1 MLVIGLTGGIGTG
14 KSTVAAQL
22 ASLGAAVI
30 DADQLVHEGYAQDE
44 PLRRA
49 IVDAFGMD
57 VLNAD
62 GRIDRRT
69 LGQRVFQQPEALQRL
84 NGIVHPW
91 VYGRI
96 QERLAALDAAGTA
109 VVVLEVPLLLETG
122 HRSLADTVWVT
133 DASPE
138 TVTERLQQSRGLTP
152 EQVAKRIQ
160 SQLSPEER
168 RRAADVVIDTNGSP
182 EEVRQQVAHAWATIQ
197 RTAPEPRR
205 VE

>member
-14 KSTVAAQL
+14 KSTVAALL

-44 PLRRA
+44 PLRQA

-57 VLNAD
+57 VLDAD
-62 GRIDRRT
+62 GSIDRRT

-109 VVVLEVPLLLETG
+109 VVAAG
-122 HRSLADTVWVT
+122 GAAAAWRRDTVRWRT
-133 DASPE
+133 
-138 TVTERLQQSRGLTP
+138 QC
-152 EQVAKRIQ
+152 
-160 SQLSPEER
+160 
-168 RRAADVVIDTNGSP
+168 GSP
-182 EEVRQQVAHAWATIQ
+182 TLRL
-197 RTAPEPRR
+197 RR
-205 VE
+205 

>member
-30 DADQLVHEGYAQDE
+30 DADQLVHEGYAQDD
-44 PLRRA
+44 PLRQA
-49 IVDAFGMD
+49 IVDAFGKD

-62 GRIDRRT
+62 GSIDRRT

-109 VVVLEVPLLLETG
+109 VVAVEVPLLLETG

-138 TVTERLQQSRGLTP
+138 TVTGRLQQSRGLTP

-182 EEVRQQVAHAWATIQ
+182 EEVRQQVEHAWATIQ

>member
-1 MLVIGLTGGIGTG
+1 MQMGALTGARWGSGCSSSRKRCSASTG
-14 KSTVAAQL
+14 LSIPGFMAEYR
-22 ASLGAAVI
+22 S
-30 DADQLVHEGYAQDE
+30 
-44 PLRRA
+44 
-49 IVDAFGMD
+49 
-57 VLNAD
+57 
-62 GRIDRRT
+62 
-69 LGQRVFQQPEALQRL
+69 ALQR
-84 NGIVHPW
+84 W
-91 VYGRI
+91 T
-96 QERLAALDAAGTA
+96 AAGTA

>member
-14 KSTVAAQL
+14 KSTVAALL
-22 ASLGAAVI
+22 ASHGAAVI

-44 PLRRA
+44 PLRQA
-49 IVDAFGMD
+49 IVDVFGMD
-57 VLNAD
+57 VLDAD
-62 GRIDRRT
+62 GSIDRRT

-138 TVTERLQQSRGLTP
+138 TVTGRLQQSRGLTP

-160 SQLSPEER
+160 AQLSPEER

-182 EEVRQQVAHAWATIQ
+182 EEVRQQVERAWATIQ

>member
-14 KSTVAAQL
+14 KSTVAALL

-44 PLRRA
+44 PLRQA

-57 VLNAD
+57 VLDAD
-62 GRIDRRT
+62 GSIDRRT

-109 VVVLEVPLLLETG
+109 VVAVEVPLLLETG

-138 TVTERLQQSRGLTP
+138 TVTGRLQQSRGLTP

-182 EEVRQQVAHAWATIQ
+182 EEVRQQVERAWAAIQ

>member
-14 KSTVAAQL
+14 KSTVAAL
-22 ASLGAAVI
+22 LVSFGAAVI

-62 GRIDRRT
+62 GSIDRRT
-69 LGQRVFQQPEALQRL
+69 LGQRAFQQPEALQRL

-96 QERLAALDAAGTA
+96 QEHLAALDAAGTA

-133 DASPE
+133 DASSE

-182 EEVRQQVAHAWATIQ
+182 EEVRQQVERAWAAIH